1 VPFRSWRLARTVAS
15 GQGIG
20 MDVDRAPDVA
30 VRPRAATD
38 LQAGPCRLRVAGDDD
53 GRTAAAIAA
62 QVGGRPVEVAG
73 GRPDLTLEIGSLPP
87 GPRRLFGTGEYAAS
101 DEHFLLLRGAG
112 KRAVEVAL
120 PFDALGHRPTL
131 RCAPGSVPVPLL
143 VPVLNVTALAS
154 GVVPMHA
161 AAFDLD
167 GLGVLVTGW
176 SRSGKTETLL
186 AFGDRGARYVG
197 DEWVYLHPDGTL
209 TGLEEPMRVWSWHLR
224 QLDGRAPRLPLSTR
238 ASFAVLDRATEAT
251 AGRPLPGKVRRLRHL
266 LSEQRNVRIP
276 PQRLLPVTDRTALD
290 VVILTESHDQAEI
303 TVEPIDPMDV
313 ARRMATMLPVERAPL
328 LAAYQAFR
336 YAFPGRRSD
345 LLDSAEERERDLL
358 PRALGGIPALLV
370 RHPYPFS
377 FAAMAD
383 TLAPRLDELRGR

>member
-1 VPFRSWRLARTVAS
+1 VEDGRGP
-15 GQGIG
+15 
-20 MDVDRAPDVA
+20 
-30 VRPRAATD
+30 
-38 LQAGPCRLRVAGDDD
+38 AGPDPGD
-53 GRTAAAIAA
+53 
-62 QVGGRPVEVAG
+62 RPA
-73 GRPDLTLEIGSLPP
+73 PP
-87 GPRRLFGTGEYAAS
+87 GPRRLFGTGEYAAT

-112 KRAVEVAL
+112 KQPVEVTL

-131 RCAPGSVPVPLL
+131 RCTPGSVPVPLL

-154 GVVPMHA
+154 GIVPMHA

-209 TGLEEPMRVWSWHLR
+209 TGLQEPMRVWSWHLR
-224 QLDGRAPRLPLSTR
+224 QLDGRAPSLPLTTR

-251 AGRPLPGKVRRLRHL
+251 AARPLPGKVRRLRHL

-276 PQRLLPVTDRTALD
+276 PQRLLPVTDRTELD
-290 VVILTESHDQAEI
+290 VVILTESHDEDAI
-303 TVEPIDPMDV
+303 TVEPVDPMDV
-313 ARRMATMLPVERAPL
+313 ARRMAAMLPVERAPL

-336 YAFPGRRSD
+336 YAFPDRRSD
-345 LLDSAEERERDLL
+345 LLDGAEEFERDLL
-358 PRALGGIPALLV
+358 PRALDGVPALRV

-377 FAAMAD
+377 FPAMAD
-383 TLAPRLDELRGR
+383 ALGPWLDELREA